1 MIQDEPPGASGTDT
15 GKKIT
20 GEKGQE
26 TGELFDLVIPPG
38 TPRSVISDVTRKFD
52 VDIVERKERLN
63 FANMDGD
70 ERILLAFRG
79 KLEIMTELEPY
90 FYTKVKEFIDR
101 V

>member
-1 MIQDEPPGASGTDT
+1 MQDESSGVPVQGA
-15 GKKIT
+15 GKGIT

-26 TGELFDLVIPPG
+26 IEELFDLIIPPG
-38 TPRSVISDVTRKFD
+38 TPQSVISDVTRKFD
-52 VDIVERKERLN
+52 IEIVERKERLN

-79 KLEIMTELEPY
+79 KLEVMKELEPY
-90 FYTKVKEFIDR
+90 FYAKVKEFIDR

>member
-1 MIQDEPPGASGTDT
+1 MIQDEPSGAPGTDT
-15 GKKIT
+15 GKEIT

-26 TGELFDLVIPPG
+26 TEELFDLVIPPG
-38 TPRSVISDVTRKFD
+38 TPRSVISDVSRKFD

-79 KLEIMTELEPY
+79 KLEVMKELEPY
-90 FYTKVKEFIDR
+90 FYIKVKEFIDR
-101 V
+101 A